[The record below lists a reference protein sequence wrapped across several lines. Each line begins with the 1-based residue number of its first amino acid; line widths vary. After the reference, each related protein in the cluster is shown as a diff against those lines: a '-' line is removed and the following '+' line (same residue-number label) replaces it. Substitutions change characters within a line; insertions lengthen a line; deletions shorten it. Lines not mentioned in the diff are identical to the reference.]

1 MAAGADYSTQSTH
14 KTMSAFS
21 QASMIHV
28 NDPDFENIEE
38 FFMENYMMY
47 TSTSPGYPMVASLD
61 VARKQMVMEGYK
73 LLSNA
78 LTLAQDLKESINSLN
93 GFSVLELA
101 DLISDEIRED
111 NIRHDDTKIT
121 VDISKSGYTNKE
133 IEAALAEDFGI
144 QIEKSTFNTITL
156 LITIGTTRSKTN
168 RLFLALES
176 LSGKGKKSKA
186 TKRDNEIKMVLSELK
201 YLPRHAFYCDG
212 ELIDI
217 RDAKNKIS
225 TVMAVPYPPGIP
237 ILIPGQII
245 TGEIIDYLTRLT
257 EKGVEIHGMDKN
269 SIKVATEAEEKSL
282 AEEGYLIT

>member
-1 MAAGADYSTQSTH
+1 
-14 KTMSAFS
+14 
-21 QASMIHV
+21 
-28 NDPDFENIEE
+28 
-38 FFMENYMMY
+38 
-47 TSTSPGYPMVASLD
+47 
-61 VARKQMVMEGYK
+61 
-73 LLSNA
+73 
-78 LTLAQDLKESINSLN
+78 LK
-93 GFSVLELA
+93 
-101 DLISDEIRED
+101 DLISDEIKND

-176 LSGKGKKSKA
+176 LSRKVKKSKA
-186 TKRDNEIKMVLSELK
+186 TKRSNAIKMVLSDLK

-212 ELIDI
+212 ELVDI
-217 RDAKNKIS
+217 RDAETKIS

-245 TGEIIDYLTRLT
+245 TKEIIHYLTQLT
-257 EKGVEIHGMDKN
+257 EKGVEIHGVDKN
-269 SIKVATEAEEKSL
+269 NIKVATLAEEKTL
-282 AEEGYLIT
+282 QEEGYLIE